1 MAEKYYSILTN
12 RGKELE
18 AASSATGTPVI
29 ISDFVIGD
37 GNGMAVTPDPA
48 RTALVREVFRQA
60 ISKLDIS
67 KEQSNQWVAHLI
79 IPADTGGFTV
89 REAGLLTED
98 GELYAVANCAAIEKP
113 QSGVNV
119 NLQFRLAVNETAS
132 IELKVATGDGIF
144 LRQDANL
151 SDVNDKAQSRNNLG
165 LGGAAVLEVGKKAGT
180 VAAGDDSRIL
190 DALSKKEGGTVS
202 GALRVVHTLSL
213 SAAPSGVFADPNM
226 ATFNIGDADTGLVY
240 AGDGVLDVYAKNTRV
255 FRWEKSS
262 AMAYCDLT
270 FRSLGEV
277 QTQAVNG
284 FRVAY
289 SNRGAFTRFDGSNWY
304 LLFTKDKDPYGTF
317 NDLRPIRVSYTDGSV
332 EFGGNASVRGQ
343 LNVGTSDT
351 RLVSDG
357 NIWGSRW
364 GGWLGDYIAGV
375 QNRANDAW
383 NKANDAQVNRVANA
397 RRGGQQYQGGSGTGQ
412 GMTWECPV
420 GCFLTGINT
429 NVSDGRGMGVYF
441 RRLQLQNGAGGW
453 WEIGD

>member
-48 RTALVREVFRQA
+48 RTALVREVFRRA

-67 KEQSNQWVAHLI
+67 KEQSNQWIAHLI

-98 GELYAVANCAAIEKP
+98 GELYAIANCAAIEKP

-151 SDVNDKAQSRNNLG
+151 SDVPDKEKSRQSLDIYSKDEVDAADEKLREAIQNALLAAKEANDNADKR
-165 LGGAAVLEVGKKAGT
+165 
-180 VAAGDDSRIL
+180 VAKS
-190 DALSKKEGGTVS
+190 
-202 GALRVVHTLSL
+202 
-213 SAAPSGVFADPNM
+213 
-226 ATFNIGDADTGLVY
+226 GDAMSGPLVISSID
-240 AGDGVLDVYAKNTRV
+240 A
-255 FRWEKSS
+255 FRLKQQK
-262 AMAYCDLT
+262 
-270 FRSLGEV
+270 RS
-277 QTQAVNG
+277 
-284 FRVAY
+284 F
-289 SNRGAFTRFDGSNWY
+289 FFRFDGSNLY
-304 LLFTKDKDPYGTF
+304 LLKTKSGDPDGTY
-317 NDLRPIRVSYTDGSV
+317 DDSRPITVNADTGIVTLGAGTRVAGVLY
-332 EFGGNASVRGQ
+332 
-343 LNVGTSDT
+343 VGDKGAWIAN
-351 RLVSDG
+351 DG
-357 NIWGSRW
+357 NIWGTRW
-364 GGWLGDYIAGV
+364 NTNGQWLWDAIEQNFSARDNSINNV
-375 QNRANDAW
+375 ANRANDAW
-383 NKANDAQVNRVANA
+383 NKANDAQVYRVANA

-412 GMTWECPV
+412 GMNWECPV
-420 GCFLTGINT
+420 GCFLSGINT